1 MRVQKLKEE
10 VIEKE
15 RDEHLNTIWL
25 MFPTKQEWRVK
36 EMASTPALM
45 ASNDNMDL
53 LNDDESPLI
62 KVGTQL

>member
-10 VIEKE
+10 ATEKE
-15 RDEHLNTIWL
+15 RDEHLNTIWP

-36 EMASTPALM
+36 EMASTPALT